1 MRLHP
6 GNSRACLFDPLHAL
20 FRCYGSQGILTGMRV
35 LIVDDHLELAETIA
49 AGLRQEGMAI
59 DLALDG
65 RQALEQATVYDY
77 HVIVLDRDLPL
88 MHGDEVCRA
97 LIKHGCRAR
106 ILMLTASSTIAD
118 RVDGLSL
125 GADDY
130 LTKPFAFAELVAR
143 VRALARRAHPAV
155 PPVLTHDDLSLSPA
169 EHTAWR
175 GGRQLDLSPKEMA
188 VLELLLAARGA
199 VVSAEELL
207 ERAWD
212 EATDPFTNTVKVT
225 ISRLRR
231 KLGNPPVIETVPHVG
246 YRI

>member
-20 FRCYGSQGILTGMRV
+20 FRCYGPQGILTGMRV

-143 VRALARRAHPAV
+143 IRALARRAHPAV

-231 KLGNPPVIETVPHVG
+231 KLGDPPVIETVPHVG

>member
-1 MRLHP
+1 
-6 GNSRACLFDPLHAL
+6 
-20 FRCYGSQGILTGMRV
+20 MRV

-231 KLGNPPVIETVPHVG
+231 KLGDPPVIETVPHVG

>member
-1 MRLHP
+1 
-6 GNSRACLFDPLHAL
+6 
-20 FRCYGSQGILTGMRV
+20 MRV

-143 VRALARRAHPAV
+143 IRALARRAHPAV

-231 KLGNPPVIETVPHVG
+231 KLGEPPVIETVPHVG